1 MPTRDCSQKEKW
13 GQSNDA
19 KKYFYGATKPSHFV
33 MERRDISPDEL
44 EKMETLF
51 ANRNVK
57 K

>member
-13 GQSNDA
+13 DQSKDA

-33 MERRDISPDEL
+33 TEHRDISPDEVK
-44 EKMETLF
+44 KMETLF
-51 ANRNVK
+51 AKRSK